1 MKKTMAD
8 MRTVLNETKLT
19 ESEDLLK
26 GMADV
31 CRGVKEGKGP
41 FNQLCREHGL
51 EPAYTRR
58 MILTFLGKCKDERVD
73 FMDLG
78 FNFTDN
84 YETFYREVFGDRS
97 LTAGRLPVDYK
108 DAVLYVVKE
117 TELTDMESKL
127 IILHLGLES
136 GISMSFRDTGDKL
149 GVSCERAHRI
159 FIDAIRKCRAW
170 SRRSILTM
178 GLAEWTRRK
187 EYRNERMQ
195 KKLEFEKEEQAALM
209 AKDKEEHRRKMNL
222 IETMVKRRNEEQTP
236 LDDGFVIALKDV
248 GIDVLHFS
256 ARVSNSL
263 GRSDVESL
271 FDLIKKDDEELER
284 TRDIGVSS
292 MTEIHEK
299 LNTYV
304 NTVYGTTVDVLRA
317 RIKDMGVGSPVNS
330 LTLAAQIGWLLN
342 MPKKDQNAV
351 YDELSLL
358 PEGPLKQALT
368 CLVNRIRSRYIACIR
383 SESVRGAHYETTA
396 DSSFLEDTEWIT
408 ADEQPLFLKVIE
420 AESELEARKIAAEYA
435 NADESVI
442 ELIPIM

>member
-8 MRTVLNETKLT
+8 MRTALNETKLA

-26 GMADV
+26 GIADV
-31 CRGVKEGKGP
+31 CRSVKEEKGP

-51 EPAYTRR
+51 DPAYTRR
-58 MILTFLGKCKDERVD
+58 LILIFLGKCKDERVD
-73 FMDLG
+73 FTDLR

-84 YETFYREVFGDRS
+84 FETFYREVFGDRS

-108 DAVLYVVKE
+108 DAVLYVIKE
-117 TELTDMESKL
+117 TGLTDMESKL
-127 IILHLGLES
+127 ITLHFGLED
-136 GISMSFRDTGDKL
+136 GIPMTFKDTGDKFGL
-149 GVSCERAHRI
+149 SPERVQRI
-159 FIDAIRKCRAW
+159 FIDAIRKCRTW

-187 EYRNERMQ
+187 EYMNERMQ

-209 AKDKEEHRRKMNL
+209 AKDKEEHRRKMDL
-222 IETMVKRRNEEQTP
+222 IKTMVKSGNGEKTL

-248 GIDVLHFS
+248 GVDVLHFS

-263 GRSDVESL
+263 RRSDVESL

-292 MTEIHEK
+292 MAEIHEK
-299 LNTYV
+299 LNNYV
-304 NTVYGTTVDVLRA
+304 NAVYNTTVDVLRA
-317 RIKDMGVGSPVNS
+317 RIKEMGTGSPVNS

-351 YDELSLL
+351 YDELSQL
-358 PEGPLKQALT
+358 PEGPLKQAMT
-368 CLVNRIRSRYIACIR
+368 CLVNCVRSRYIACIR
-383 SESVRGAHYETTA
+383 SESIRGAQYETTA
-396 DSSFLEDTEWIT
+396 DSDFLEDSEWIS

-435 NADESVI
+435 NVDESVI